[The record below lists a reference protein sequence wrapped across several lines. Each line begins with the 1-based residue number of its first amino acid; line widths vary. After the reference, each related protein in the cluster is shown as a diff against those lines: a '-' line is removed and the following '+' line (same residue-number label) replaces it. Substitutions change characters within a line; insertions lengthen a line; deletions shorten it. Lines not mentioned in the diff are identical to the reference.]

1 MALDSGKVREFVE
14 KTWDESIV
22 PTLTDYITIP
32 AKSPMFDAQWREH
45 GHIDRAVELLRGW
58 AGSRPI
64 EGLRIEV
71 VRLEGRTPLLFME
84 APGTRVDTVL
94 LYCHLE

>member
-1 MALDSGKVREFVE
+1 MAVDSGKIRDFVQT
-14 KTWDESIV
+14 TWDATII
-22 PTLTDYITIP
+22 PTLTDYIKIP

-71 VRLEGRTPLLFME
+71 VRLAAKPRYHHLTP
-84 APGTRVDTVL
+84 
-94 LYCHLE
+94 